1 MKTRPGI
8 STNLLLSVVLALGA
22 VSAQAETWSALLDAA
37 WQRTPETQALQAQQA
52 VLAIDQ
58 EEARRWWPQA
68 PALSVSHRSD
78 QWQSDDGV
86 REWEL
91 ELEAPLWRN
100 GQRRAQQHVVTA
112 NEEARLAQQALLR
125 LTLAG
130 ALRKAV
136 WTLVE
141 REAQWRVDELRVQ
154 TADVLTRDV
163 VRRVAAGELA
173 QADALLAQSEAFAAR
188 NDKEASALE
197 TLQAQQALEL
207 LTGQR
212 ELPSPLSESIP
223 STRPD
228 INIQASA
235 LEQHPH
241 LLAAKQALSIARAE
255 ASLVRNSQAPVSA
268 ALSWAQTHESLD
280 NADQHLLGLKV
291 TVPLGAETR
300 QRSAIAS
307 AQRAIVVA
315 DAQAE
320 KARRAIKLQAELA
333 QAALDNAQTQ
343 RDHAQKQ
350 YQAAEH
356 SLRLSR
362 RAFDAG
368 ELDLLSFLRLQQN
381 THQALAQREL
391 KQIAYEKAIA
401 AFNQA
406 WGILP

>member
-1 MKTRPGI
+1 M
-8 STNLLLSVVLALGA
+8 LSATLALGA
-22 VSAQAETWSALLDAA
+22 GAAQAETWSALLEAA
-37 WQRTPETQALQAQQA
+37 WQRTPDVQALQAQQT

-100 GQRRAQQHVVTA
+100 GQRRAQQQVVA
-112 NEEARLAQQALLR
+112 ASEEERLAQQTLLR

-136 WTLVE
+136 WTLAE
-141 REAQWRVDELRVQ
+141 REAQLRVDNIRVQ
-154 TADVLTRDV
+154 TAEALERDV
-163 VRRVAAGELA
+163 FRRVAAGDLA
-173 QADALLAQSEAFAAR
+173 QADALLAQSETLAAR
-188 NDKEASALE
+188 NDKDASALE
-197 TLQAQQALEL
+197 VLQAQQILEL

-212 ELPSPLSESIP
+212 HLPSPLSESVI
-223 STRPD
+223 STTPGKRMPD
-228 INIQASA
+228 ESVPAPA
-235 LEQHPH
+235 LEQHPQVV
-241 LLAAKQALSIARAE
+241 AAQQALKVARAE
-255 ASLVRNSQAPVSA
+255 AGLVRNSQTPISA

-280 NADQHLLGLKV
+280 NADQHLMGLKV
-291 TVPLGAETR
+291 TVPLGAEGR
-300 QRSAIAS
+300 QRSAVAS
-307 AQRAIVVA
+307 AQRAILVA
-315 DAQAE
+315 NAQVE
-320 KARRAIKLQAELA
+320 KVRRAVKLQTELA
-333 QAALDNAQTQ
+333 QATLENAQRQ
-343 RDHAQKQ
+343 RDQAEKQ

-368 ELDLLSFLRLQQN
+368 EMDLLSLLRLQQN
-381 THQALAQREL
+381 TQQALAQREL
-391 KQIAYEKAIA
+391 KRIACERAIA

-406 WGILP
+406 WGIFL